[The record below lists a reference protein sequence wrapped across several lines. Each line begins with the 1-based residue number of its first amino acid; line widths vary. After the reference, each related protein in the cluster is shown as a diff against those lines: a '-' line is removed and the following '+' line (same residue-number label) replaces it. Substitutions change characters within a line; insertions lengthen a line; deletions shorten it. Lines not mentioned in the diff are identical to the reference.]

1 MGRRFCPGGV
11 IVSTLR
17 AICAELGIG
26 AHCRPHRRHPQRLY
40 LISPEAAWIP
50 GAWTRC
56 DAGWNCPGGGPAPRG

>member
-26 AHCRPHRRHPQRLY
+26 AAMLAGTVPAAAQPPEGKTAQK
-40 LISPEAAWIP
+40 SPGLTGKMFVEAA
-50 GAWTRC
+50 
-56 DAGWNCPGGGPAPRG
+56 